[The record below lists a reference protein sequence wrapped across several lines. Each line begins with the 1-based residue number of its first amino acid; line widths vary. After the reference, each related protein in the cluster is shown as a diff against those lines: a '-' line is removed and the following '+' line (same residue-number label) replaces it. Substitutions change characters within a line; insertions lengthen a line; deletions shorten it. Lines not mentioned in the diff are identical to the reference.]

1 MHSTEVR
8 AYVQRYFRRCEY
20 QRTRH
25 GRTETV
31 RAPETVWANAKFQPS
46 RQFMLAML
54 AEVAMEV
61 KRLKDAMD
69 FPGGSLHPPCLGGGA
84 LSKSA
89 G

>member
-31 RAPETVWANAKFQPS
+31 RAKAKIQPETVRANAKFQPG
-46 RQFMLAML
+46 RHFMKAML
-54 AEVAMEV
+54 TEVAMEV
-61 KRLKDAMD
+61 NRLQDAMD
-69 FPGGSLHPPCLGGGA
+69 FLGGDA
-84 LSKSA
+84 QDYVV
-89 G
+89 